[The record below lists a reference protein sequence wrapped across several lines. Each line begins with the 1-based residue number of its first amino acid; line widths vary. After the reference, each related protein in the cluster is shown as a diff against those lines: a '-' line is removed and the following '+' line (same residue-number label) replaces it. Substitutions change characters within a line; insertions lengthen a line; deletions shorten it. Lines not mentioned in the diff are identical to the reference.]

1 MGGCNGLKICWL
13 TFPTVLGLADLWDG
27 FSKRSGTLKIS
38 WLSFPIALGQ
48 RRSRPSTAAVR
59 RWPAPS
65 PLVGFLVALRWLP
78 GGFPVRLSGRSGRPP
93 GPQCFGHGTHGEILA
108 QIAVSRPLRIG
119 RTFSFGIRCGMSETS
134 GGSPNAGFNAGSV
147 ISY

>member
-1 MGGCNGLKICWL
+1 MVSRSVGSRFQLSWDSQ
-13 TFPTVLGLADLWDG
+13 DLWDG

-48 RRSRPSTAAVR
+48 RRSRSSTAAVR

-78 GGFPVRLSGRSGRPP
+78 GGFPVRFSGRSGRPP
-93 GPQCFGHGTHGEILA
+93 G
-108 QIAVSRPLRIG
+108 
-119 RTFSFGIRCGMSETS
+119 RTR
-134 GGSPNAGFNAGSV
+134 
-147 ISY
+147 